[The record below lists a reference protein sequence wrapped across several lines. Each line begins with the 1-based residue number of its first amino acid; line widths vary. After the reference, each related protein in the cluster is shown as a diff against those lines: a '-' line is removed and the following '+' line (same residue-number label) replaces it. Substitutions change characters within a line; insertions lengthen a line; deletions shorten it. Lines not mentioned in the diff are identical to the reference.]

1 MAFSLSD
8 RWLDRVISLLSIQV
22 ALSCSTQHTRLQEFM
37 PSVDTKQRISF
48 ALARTANYLNPLELQ
63 V

>member
-1 MAFSLSD
+1 M
-8 RWLDRVISLLSIQV
+8 ISIGIISH
-22 ALSCSTQHTRLQEFM
+22 STQHTRLQEFM